1 MKYTLVSIFA
11 HSKSFTHVFF
21 CPYMILNKF
30 MQKETSF
37 TEVILK
43 DEQNYEKNHQSL
55 MQFTRERAVNLLLH
69 TGSGLKSR

>member
-1 MKYTLVSIFA
+1 
-11 HSKSFTHVFF
+11 
-21 CPYMILNKF
+21 